1 VPAVAG
7 PLAGAGFDLVTPD
20 GILRLGSAS
29 RALGRHL
36 ALMPSFPAPSGAR
49 ARAALAPLLEHGIVA
64 PQELPLRIVPEDTG
78 SLDGWRFR

>member
-20 GILRLGSAS
+20 GILRLATAGRLLS
-29 RALGRHL
+29 RRL
-36 ALMPSFPAPSGAR
+36 ALMPSFPWPHGAL

-64 PQELPLRIVPEDTG
+64 PQDLPLRIVPDDTR
-78 SLDGWRFR
+78 SLDGWRFA